1 MPCPPNRVRPAM
13 RFAWLEAFLQPFDKS
28 VNWGHPPHSSGPFS
42 EQGRPLFQI
51 PKPTML
57 RDVQRRQQRLIPF

>member
-1 MPCPPNRVRPAM
+1 MPRPTNRLHPAM
-13 RFAWLEAFLQPFDKS
+13 RFAWLEAFLQLFDKS
-28 VNWGHPPHSSGPFS
+28 ISMGHPPQRSGPFS